1 MWIRKRYKREWLKN
15 ENRNEWGGKEKERK
29 RYKRGWLKD
38 EKRNEWGGE
47 ENKWVGKEKEGR
59 GQTSTGS
66 SDSNRAPAE
75 EVADDYGNNSPIQMV
90 VIIR

>member
-29 RYKRGWLKD
+29 RYKREWLKG

-47 ENKWVGKEKEGR
+47 EKEGR